1 MLSPL
6 LSYLSFLLN
15 SSSESRILAN
25 GQTQDDQTISYRVS
39 ETYKGLRNEKVRSG
53 SVRNWMNAG
62 FEKLV
67 VCVDDCDA
75 TI

>member
-39 ETYKGLRNEKVRSG
+39 ETFKGLRNKEVRSD
-53 SVRNWMNAG
+53 SVRNRMNAG
-62 FEKLV
+62 LKKLV
-67 VCVDDCDA
+67 VCDAYYDA